1 LRVAQLISNSTD
13 IFVQSFELVVMILAF
28 RVHGIPDLVEV
39 TRDLI
44 LLCHLRFCQRLPC
57 IDRLVLYFI
66 EMFDGVFDLLE
77 CAIRRGI
84 LSV

>member
-1 LRVAQLISNSTD
+1 
-13 IFVQSFELVVMILAF
+13 
-28 RVHGIPDLVEV
+28 
-39 TRDLI
+39 
-44 LLCHLRFCQRLPC
+44 
-57 IDRLVLYFI
+57 VLYFI